1 MSRTKELIRRLR
13 GQQFCLLI
21 TYRKD
26 EVEVATPMWFA
37 LKDES
42 LFFETMGESG
52 KVKRLRREPK
62 VKLAPCTGSGFL
74 LGPVL
79 CAKARLV
86 FDPKELEIAR
96 KALSERYGLKR
107 RLLMWGLSFARD
119 KTRAVIA
126 VDLSDTWVESEKA

>member
-1 MSRTKELIRRLR
+1 MSRAKEFIRRLR
-13 GQQFCLLI
+13 GQQFCLLV

-42 LFFETMGESG
+42 LFFETMGGSG
-52 KVKRLRREPK
+52 KVKRIRREPR
-62 VKLAPCTGSGFL
+62 VKLAPCTGSGL
-74 LGPVL
+74 SLGPAL
-79 CAKARLV
+79 CATARLV
-86 FDPKELEIAR
+86 SDPKELEVAR

-107 RLLMWGLSFARD
+107 RLLMWGLSFAKD

-126 VDLSDTWVESEKA
+126 VDLSDTWVEIEKA